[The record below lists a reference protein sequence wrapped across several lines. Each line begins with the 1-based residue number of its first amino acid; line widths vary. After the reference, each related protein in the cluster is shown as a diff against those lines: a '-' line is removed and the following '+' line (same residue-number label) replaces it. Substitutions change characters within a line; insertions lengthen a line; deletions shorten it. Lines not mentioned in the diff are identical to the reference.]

1 MPVEDTTRTT
11 IQELQKVLS
20 ANNIIG
26 APVEMEDKII
36 IPITKMGMGFGT
48 GSSHDSDKSIG
59 GTSGGAG
66 GGVGVFPVA
75 VVIVLKGVSGHE
87 GVRVIPMGTPNPL
100 SESLGEIASAIMS
113 RESGSLGH
121 KGSEF
126 WGEMS
131 SAIVERITGK
141 KKSGETEE
149 KAGIE
154 KSDEEKDDSA
164 QHAVEVE

>member
-1 MPVEDTTRTT
+1 
-11 IQELQKVLS
+11 
-20 ANNIIG
+20 
-26 APVEMEDKII
+26 
-36 IPITKMGMGFGT
+36 
-48 GSSHDSDKSIG
+48 
-59 GTSGGAG
+59 
-66 GGVGVFPVA
+66 

-87 GVRVIPMGTPNPL
+87 GVRVIPMGTPNL
-100 SESLGEIASAIMS
+100 LCQSVGEITSAIMS
-113 RESGSLGH
+113 REPGGLGQ

-149 KAGIE
+149 KAGNE

-164 QHAVEVE
+164 QHAVKVE

>member
-1 MPVEDTTRTT
+1 
-11 IQELQKVLS
+11 
-20 ANNIIG
+20 
-26 APVEMEDKII
+26 
-36 IPITKMGMGFGT
+36 
-48 GSSHDSDKSIG
+48 
-59 GTSGGAG
+59 
-66 GGVGVFPVA
+66 
-75 VVIVLKGVSGHE
+75 
-87 GVRVIPMGTPNPL
+87 
-100 SESLGEIASAIMS
+100 MS
-113 RESGSLGH
+113 REAGSLGH